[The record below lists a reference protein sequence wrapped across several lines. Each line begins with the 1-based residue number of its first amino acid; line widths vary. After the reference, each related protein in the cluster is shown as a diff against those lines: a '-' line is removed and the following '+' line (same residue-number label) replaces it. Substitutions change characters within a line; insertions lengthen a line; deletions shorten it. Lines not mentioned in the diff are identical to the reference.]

1 MNRKHWLLLVLALS
15 PLAACAS
22 DTAQAKP
29 APGSSTNA
37 TRASTDDPK
46 ALCVQTFT
54 RSRECTDD
62 YIPALVDTRAKHDMP
77 PGIADEVKKDR
88 DAVIK
93 QAKEEWAND
102 SKDEAIA
109 ATCDKMSAE
118 VGNDPDMIATAKDC
132 LAKTDCATFSTCSM
146 QLFEKHMSKKA
157 P

>member
-1 MNRKHWLLLVLALS
+1 MIRSFLLVLALA

-29 APGSSTNA
+29 APASSTNA

-54 RSRECTDD
+54 RARECTSD

-77 PGIADEVKKDR
+77 PGIAEQVKKDR

-93 QAKEEWAND
+93 EAMDEWTND

-109 ATCDKMSAE
+109 ATCDKMSAD
-118 VGNDPDMIATAKDC
+118 VGKDPEMVATAKDC
-132 LAKTDCATFSTCSM
+132 LAKPDCGAFSTCSM